1 MVMDQREHYYT
12 EVGIKIHHLRFSV
25 RFPGAASL
33 KLGSSSSSN
42 IKDETNW
49 KWIPQQKHD
58 YPMST
63 TKSSSTSSSLE
74 SVSFCPDGSSSSM
87 SAPPVPPR
95 SGSPTTPPPSA
106 LPPYPSSTVSRR
118 RPTSTSAAEV
128 LKTRRICSYVWNN
141 YENRPFPVENE
152 RKKNVIIR
160 VKPISS
166 YIRHKEEAKI
176 EANKK
181 IILKRSLNSF
191 CSPFFWCFIYVVYLY
206 RCFIYIVKNLLKS
219 CFCEKWNNMF
229 SLFCQ

>member
-95 SGSPTTPPPSA
+95 SGSPTAPPPSA

-152 RKKNVIIR
+152 RKKKCNYSSQTNFVIN
-160 VKPISS
+160 SS
-166 YIRHKEEAKI
+166 QRRSKNRSKQ
-176 EANKK
+176 K

-219 CFCEKWNNMF
+219 CFCEKRNNMF